1 MNRQLFFILLIAIA
15 TVGNS
20 VTLAFSSRSSR
31 RQTTLTKR
39 SRMSE
44 AGVTTRRVFAF
55 TLAGGAHKM
64 FSKMRVSDS
73 QKQNQPSSSS
83 AAAAASS
90 STSLNY
96 RTPGDIED
104 NFLAA
109 DALWQTAMYEVR
121 DDVDMLSHLEPAEEL
136 DLDLEEEQTSST
148 AQEDSELVEAAKAFI
163 PVAIEISLVAAA
175 CSAQRPFIFQ

>member
-20 VTLAFSSRSSR
+20 VTSAFSSRSR

-109 DALWQTAMYEVR
+109 DALWQTAMYELR
-121 DDVDMLSHLEPAEEL
+121 DDVDMLSHLEPPEEL

>member
-20 VTLAFSSRSSR
+20 VTSAFSSRSR
-31 RQTTLTKR
+31 RTTFTKR
-39 SRMSE
+39 SRMAE

-83 AAAAASS
+83 AASS

-109 DALWQTAMYEVR
+109 DALWQTAMYELR

>member
-20 VTLAFSSRSSR
+20 VTSAFSSRSR
-31 RQTTLTKR
+31 RQTFTKR
-39 SRMSE
+39 RRMSE

-73 QKQNQPSSSS
+73 QKQNQPSSS

-109 DALWQTAMYEVR
+109 DALWQTAMYELR

-136 DLDLEEEQTSST
+136 VDLEAKEEQTST
-148 AQEDSELVEAAKAFI
+148 VAEDSELFEAAKAFI

>member
-1 MNRQLFFILLIAIA
+1 
-15 TVGNS
+15 
-20 VTLAFSSRSSR
+20 
-31 RQTTLTKR
+31 
-39 SRMSE
+39 
-44 AGVTTRRVFAF
+44 
-55 TLAGGAHKM
+55 M

-109 DALWQTAMYEVR
+109 DALWHTAMYEVR
-121 DDVDMLSHLEPAEEL
+121 DDMLSHLEPEEL
-136 DLDLEEEQTSST
+136 VDLEAKEEQTSSM
-148 AQEDSELVEAAKAFI
+148 AQEDSELVETAKAFI

>member
-15 TVGNS
+15 TIGNS
-20 VTLAFSSRSSR
+20 VTSAFSSRSSR
-31 RQTTLTKR
+31 RATKGR
-39 SRMSE
+39 RMLE

-109 DALWQTAMYEVR
+109 DALWQTAMY
-121 DDVDMLSHLEPAEEL
+121 DLEPEEL
-136 DLDLEEEQTSST
+136 VDLEAKEEQTSST

>member
-15 TVGNS
+15 TVSNS
-20 VTLAFSSRSSR
+20 VTSAFSSRSR

>member
-1 MNRQLFFILLIAIA
+1 
-15 TVGNS
+15 
-20 VTLAFSSRSSR
+20 
-31 RQTTLTKR
+31 
-39 SRMSE
+39 
-44 AGVTTRRVFAF
+44 
-55 TLAGGAHKM
+55 M

-109 DALWQTAMYEVR
+109 DALWQTAMYELR

>member
-1 MNRQLFFILLIAIA
+1 
-15 TVGNS
+15 
-20 VTLAFSSRSSR
+20 
-31 RQTTLTKR
+31 
-39 SRMSE
+39 MSE

-73 QKQNQPSSSS
+73 QKQNQPSSS
-83 AAAAASS
+83 AAAASS

-109 DALWQTAMYEVR
+109 DALWQTAMYELR
-121 DDVDMLSHLEPAEEL
+121 DDVDMLSHLEPEEL
-136 DLDLEEEQTSST
+136 VDLEAKEEQTSST
-148 AQEDSELVEAAKAFI
+148 VAEDSELVEAAKAFI

>member
-20 VTLAFSSRSSR
+20 VTSAFSSRSSR
-31 RQTTLTKR
+31 RATKGR
-39 SRMSE
+39 RMLE

-83 AAAAASS
+83 SAAASS
-90 STSLNY
+90 STALNY

-109 DALWQTAMYEVR
+109 DALWQTAMYELR
-121 DDVDMLSHLEPAEEL
+121 DDIDMLSHFEPLEEL
-136 DLDLEEEQTSST
+136 DLVEEQTSST
-148 AQEDSELVEAAKAFI
+148 AQDSELVEAAKAFI

>member
-20 VTLAFSSRSSR
+20 VTSAFSSRSR

-109 DALWQTAMYEVR
+109 DALWQTAMYELR
-121 DDVDMLSHLEPAEEL
+121 NDVDMLSHLEPAEEL